1 LFGGGPVVNRIDS
14 EMIRT
19 HQPRTRISGRRLFS
33 MSDIETHDEKIRAI
47 IDRLPV
53 KKKIGEEMRTRK
65 LDSAYFTSPPRPMTC
80 TGATFVDDGRS
91 ALFER
96 IPAICKRV
104 NGIRCNRRHPVNQ
117 PEGPFSVNF
126 PPNRPIVWCCG
137 FLKIA
142 N

>member
-1 LFGGGPVVNRIDS
+1 
-14 EMIRT
+14 MIRM

-53 KKKIGEEMRTRK
+53 KKKSGPRRMKKKKSEEEMRTRK

-96 IPAICKRV
+96 IPAVCKRI
-104 NGIRCNRRHPVNQ
+104 NGIRCNRRHPLN
-117 PEGPFSVNF
+117 PEGPFSVNLL
-126 PPNRPIVWCCG
+126 RLLRCCG
-137 FLKIA
+137 LNELNHFTS
-142 N
+142 